1 MAHINIPAEEQL
13 PGIRG
18 LMAFSPETAKP
29 LNALAEI
36 LLRNPNNTLSQ
47 GEREL
52 IATYVSYLNNCT
64 FCQMVHG
71 SAAQCYLEDDGS
83 LINQVKKDML
93 NAPISDKMKSL
104 LTIAGA
110 VQKGGKNV
118 TKEHIYSAKAL
129 GATDKE
135 IHDTV
140 LIAAAF
146 CLFNRYVDGLGTWA
160 PQEASAYLDRGPRI
174 RDEGYANFNPM
185 SYIQKS

>member
-1 MAHINIPAEEQL
+1 MAYINIPSEEQL

-36 LLRNPNNTLSQ
+36 LLRDTNNSLSQ

-71 SAAQCYLEDDGS
+71 SAAQCYLEDDGT
-83 LINQVKKDML
+83 LIEQVKKDMSH
-93 NAPISDKMKSL
+93 APISEKLKSL
-104 LTIAGA
+104 LVIAAA
-110 VQKGGKNV
+110 VQKGGKFATENHIQSA
-118 TKEHIYSAKAL
+118 KEH
-129 GATDKE
+129 GVTDKE

-140 LIAAAF
+140 LISAAF
-146 CLFNRYVDGLGTWA
+146 CMFNRYVDGLGTWA
-160 PQEASAYLDRGPRI
+160 PQEASSYLDRGPRI
-174 RDEGYANFNPM
+174 RDEGYANFDPIA
-185 SYIQKS
+185 YIKG